1 MTRTVGSVAWEIANW
16 SCNGPRQ
23 STVSKTVGSMAW
35 EMADWSCSGPRR
47 RTMTR
52 TVGSVAVLVV
62 ESSKAQSN
70 GCERSRSL
78 VVRYLAILVI

>member
-1 MTRTVGSVAWEIANW
+1 VTRTVGSVAWEIADW
-16 SCNGPRQ
+16 SCDGPRQ
-23 STVSKTVGSMAW
+23 RTVSRTVGSVAW

-62 ESSKAQSN
+62 ESSEARSN

-78 VVRYLAILVI
+78 AVRYLAILVI